1 MSTAAADPLAAL
13 DDVRRAME
21 DALAG
26 CSWPELKKQVKIYLL
41 DPPLPRIALLPL
53 AACAAAGGT
62 PRSAAVV
69 ASASML
75 LVLSTRWL
83 DDLADRD
90 RDGTLQ
96 HRVGEGRAMT
106 LAAGALSLAWRQLA
120 TSPTVP
126 RPLLAR
132 FGDATLRLGAGQDQ
146 DLRGGEITMEQAW
159 EILRGK
165 TAAGFAFLCESGG
178 WMAGA
183 SAAECA
189 ALARAGE
196 HLGVLIQLLD
206 DLDGVLAPQGQ
217 GDLATRKQSNLLL
230 VHGLNGPQSEIMR
243 RLLADGDT
251 ARLRD
256 LLLETGAAHAVLA
269 AALQERDLA
278 LQAFGELAPRS
289 GGTADLGR
297 QRLINFTRGV
307 FSQLPDQ
314 LLDRLPPG

>member
-1 MSTAAADPLAAL
+1 MSTAVADPLEAL
-13 DDVRRAME
+13 DDVRRAIE
-21 DALAG
+21 AALAG
-26 CSWPELKKQVKIYLL
+26 CSWPELKKQVTAYLL
-41 DPPLPRIALLPL
+41 APPLPRLALLPL
-53 AACAAAGGT
+53 ATCAASGGT
-62 PRSAAVV
+62 PRQAAVV
-69 ASASML
+69 ASASLL

-90 RDGTLQ
+90 RDDTLHQ
-96 HRVGEGRAMT
+96 SIGEGRAMT
-106 LAAGALSLAWRQLA
+106 LAAGALSLAWWQLA
-120 TSPTVP
+120 TSPVVP

-146 DLRGGEITMEQAW
+146 DLRGGEVTVEQAW

-183 SAAECA
+183 PAAECA
-189 ALARAGE
+189 VLARAGE
-196 HLGVLIQLLD
+196 HLGVMIQLLD
-206 DLDGVLAPQGQ
+206 DLDGVLSPQGR
-217 GDLATRKQSNLLL
+217 GDLAIRKQSNLLL
-230 VHGLNGPQSEIMR
+230 VHGLNGPQRETMR

-256 LLLETGAAHAVLA
+256 LLLATGAAPAVLA

-278 LQAFGELAPRS
+278 LQAFGELAPRP
-289 GGTADLGR
+289 GGTAGLGR

-307 FSQLPDQ
+307 FSQLPES
-314 LLDRLPPG
+314 LLNRLSSG